1 MGPVNPTAQ
10 KLHLMLCWEPT
21 AFGGGGAD
29 TTHLE
34 HKRPSQLTGPEETTL
49 SATEEQTRRQE
60 TRLKQ
65 PRTCGSASDFG
76 QMI

>member
-1 MGPVNPTAQ
+1 MGPVNPSAHKQHLVLCQ
-10 KLHLMLCWEPT
+10 KPT
-21 AFGGGGAD
+21 AFVRGGAN

-49 SATEEQTRRQE
+49 SATEERTRHQE

-65 PRTCGSASDFG
+65 PRTCGSASDFSVK
-76 QMI
+76 